1 MNKNEP
7 QLIPVD
13 YDPFTQGN
21 EGNLQLVPVDH
32 DPFTDDTN
40 TEGTDHPA
48 PSFKAVEL
56 PWYEEYLLNTL
67 RQGYAQG
74 KQGISTA
81 LADLGITGKDKA
93 AYGARQADLHRQSE
107 RFAPSLEDDEAL
119 QRVSEAESFG
129 EALAE
134 VIENPKIISDTALR
148 SMGIF
153 APTLAVT
160 TAASMAGG
168 PYATAAAAGT
178 GSAATEYALTLT
190 STMREHR
197 LDPSNPRDWAR
208 AIDDEELMGRAR
220 ESGVKR
226 GLAVGAFDAA
236 TAGLAGK
243 FLKGAKPGI
252 VSPVTR
258 STGEVGIQAAGGMGG
273 ETTAQLLDKGKISSP
288 GEILLEGIAE
298 APTAVAEVPGNIRH
312 ANRQAASKP
321 DLKSDEE
328 FFQEEETR
336 SPDATEAEE
345 SAPAADT
352 QPSNFADLEPKA
364 DINRVKDKPVP
375 EKTETIEAQLKAFEE
390 GRKPAVLLTPGESLP
405 AIPEGAQVATIPER
419 GLLIYKDPAV
429 LELAQNDR
437 MGEALGYGIS
447 EKPVSD
453 TVVTARD
460 KDGTVVQ
467 DVLTD
472 GRPEVVEAAEKTA
485 GPEGTVEARPASE
498 ALKER
503 NEDDKKAMQKAP
515 AAPDAPASPQSP
527 AQTPEAFSRQPT
539 TPDLNIAQS
548 AEREKNEDKPAASS
562 LRGKDLTE
570 QLVEGARKSKTY
582 DKYKSWANG
591 FFGRNKARMLNKR
604 LEKIWRTVSGPIESE
619 KTSIDDAA
627 HEAATSPKNDLPEPT
642 DAQKESGVYKKG
654 HISLHGLDIS
664 IENPKGSTRSGKDS
678 DGKEW
683 KTKMAHHY
691 GYIKGKGEAADGD
704 HPDVFLGPDAE
715 NADLPVFVIDQI
727 DPKTGKFDEH
737 KVLMGFK
744 NQLAAKRGYLKNYEK
759 GWKGAGAVNK
769 MSLDEFKAWL
779 ASGKTKQP

>member
-1 MNKNEP
+1 MNNNDP

-13 YDPFTQGN
+13 YDPFAQGS
-21 EGNLQLVPVDH
+21 EGNPQLVPVDH
-32 DPFTDDTN
+32 DPFASNEHTVDSDLF
-40 TEGTDHPA
+40 ES
-48 PSFKAVEL
+48 SFRAVDL
-56 PWYEEYLLNTL
+56 PWYEEYLLNPL
-67 RQGYAQG
+67 RQGNTQG
-74 KQGISTA
+74 KQGISIA

-93 AYGARQADLHRQSE
+93 AYGTRQADLHRQSE
-107 RFAPSLEDDEAL
+107 RFAPSLEDEEAL

-153 APTLAVT
+153 APTLAGT
-160 TAASMAGG
+160 TAASMLGG
-168 PYATAAAAGT
+168 PAATATAAGT

-190 STMREHR
+190 TTMREHD

-226 GLAVGAFDAA
+226 GIAVGAFDAA

-243 FLKGAKPGI
+243 LLKSAKPGI

-273 ETTAQLLDKGKISSP
+273 ETTAQLLDEGEVSSP

-336 SPDATEAEE
+336 SPDATKAGE
-345 SAPAADT
+345 STPTADA
-352 QPSNFADLEPKA
+352 QPSKFTELEPEA

-375 EKTETIEAQLKAFEE
+375 EKTEAIEAQLKAFEE

-419 GLLIYKDPAV
+419 GLLVYKDPAV

-453 TVVTARD
+453 TIVTARD

-472 GRPEVVEAAEKTA
+472 GRPEVVEAAEKVA
-485 GPEGTVEARPASE
+485 GSDGTVEVRPASE
-498 ALKER
+498 AIQDRQENTDGGARLLRE
-503 NEDDKKAMQKAP
+503 
-515 AAPDAPASPQSP
+515 
-527 AQTPEAFSRQPT
+527 QPT
-539 TPDLNIAQS
+539 ASSKPEDTDNTGGVADIMPGSDSGS
-548 AEREKNEDKPAASS
+548 AEYNADDATKSPVASS
-562 LRGKDLTE
+562 AKTVSDGKQAKQDAVVEKSESERFVE
-570 QLVEGARKSKTY
+570 QLESGAKKSKSF
-582 DKYKSWANG
+582 DAYKSWANG
-591 FFGRNKARMLNKR
+591 FFGRDKVRALLKTGQ
-604 LEKIWRTVSGPIESE
+604 LENTWRVVNPDKQASKEQ
-619 KTSIDDAA
+619 IDEATN
-627 HEAATSPKNDLPEPT
+627 EAATSPNNNLPEPT
-642 DAQKESGVYKKG
+642 DAQKEAGNYK
-654 HISLHGLDIS
+654 
-664 IENPKGSTRSGKDS
+664 
-678 DGKEW
+678 
-683 KTKMAHHY
+683 
-691 GYIKGKGEAADGD
+691 
-704 HPDVFLGPDAE
+704 V
-715 NADLPVFVIDQI
+715 
-727 DPKTGKFDEH
+727 
-737 KVLMGFK
+737 
-744 NQLAAKRGYLKNYEK
+744 
-759 GWKGAGAVNK
+759 
-769 MSLDEFKAWL
+769 
-779 ASGKTKQP
+779 GKTRAC

>member
-1 MNKNEP
+1 M
-7 QLIPVD
+7 IPVD
-13 YDPFTQGN
+13 YDPFAQGS
-21 EGNLQLVPVDH
+21 EGNPQLVPVDH

-40 TEGTDHPA
+40 TEGIDHPA

-56 PWYEEYLLNTL
+56 PWYEEYLLNPL

-107 RFAPSLEDDEAL
+107 RFAPSLEDDETL

-134 VIENPKIISDTALR
+134 VIENPKIVSDTALR

-190 STMREHR
+190 STMREHG

-243 FLKGAKPGI
+243 LLKGAKPGI

-258 STGEVGIQAAGGMGG
+258 STGEVSIQAAGGMGG
-273 ETTAQLLDKGKISSP
+273 ETTAQLLDKGNISSP

-312 ANRQAASKP
+312 ANRQTVAEP
-321 DLKSDEE
+321 EVLSDKE
-328 FFQEEETR
+328 FMEETPTT
-336 SPDATEAEE
+336 SEAEPRGF
-345 SAPAADT
+345 S
-352 QPSNFADLEPKA
+352 DLEPQTGLS
-364 DINRVKDKPVP
+364 DIGLPDPDAGLSETESSYQAISPIKDAGISRIKDEPVP
-375 EKTETIEAQLKAFEE
+375 ETAETIEAQLKAFEE

-405 AIPEGAQVATIPER
+405 ALPEGVQVATIPER
-419 GLLIYKDPAV
+419 GLLVYKDPAV

-472 GRPEVVEAAEKTA
+472 GRSEVVEAAEKAA
-485 GPEGTVEARPASE
+485 GAAGTVEARPASE
-498 ALKER
+498 ALEER
-503 NEDDKKAMQKAP
+503 NEDGEKAVQKAP

-548 AEREKNEDKPAASS
+548 AGQAKNADKPAASS

-570 QLVEGARKSKTY
+570 QLVEGAKKSKTY
-582 DKYKSWANG
+582 DNYKSWANG
-591 FFGRNKARMLNKR
+591 FFGGKKAQILKKRLNKT
-604 LEKIWRTVSGPIESE
+604 WRTVSGPIESE
-619 KTSIDDAA
+619 KASIDDVAN
-627 HEAATSPKNDLPEPT
+627 EAGNKLALIRIKKTEK
-642 DAQKESGVYKKG
+642 AQIEETGEIVEITESVSAEQALSEAKTQVNLLTKLKECLVG
-654 HISLHGLDIS
+654 
-664 IENPKGSTRSGKDS
+664 
-678 DGKEW
+678 
-683 KTKMAHHY
+683 
-691 GYIKGKGEAADGD
+691 
-704 HPDVFLGPDAE
+704 
-715 NADLPVFVIDQI
+715 
-727 DPKTGKFDEH
+727 
-737 KVLMGFK
+737 
-744 NQLAAKRGYLKNYEK
+744 
-759 GWKGAGAVNK
+759 
-769 MSLDEFKAWL
+769 
-779 ASGKTKQP
+779 